1 MSHLLISFRE
11 FAEALLLVN
20 TLTERR
26 ILELK
31 HSLHQEHLSS
41 TLQNLK
47 KCVPMLYTAIQSDMM
62 HPQNEQIIA
71 SRLYIF
77 DLAVKTVQE
86 LRLML
91 TNGTIKQEQLKA
103 EGTFSRQMSNL
114 LQILNNPNPTHLHNS
129 DLDFLVG
136 GIIFYSMFVA
146 DCSRPVIKLRLVK
159 HCQQLLELRKD
170 VSDQLN
176 DCLPEGLCP
185 RTMQRKLEQISNKMK
200 VEMVNLNQTLVSAI
214 FCQFLDAFTGSHDP
228 LKRLLKSI
236 MKNNKK
242 SGFQS
247 QSLFG
252 SKTLPLLLQTFQ
264 NHTDKLLKI
273 AGLVLAKCPN
283 DSIIKEIQNSTNIL
297 CTVRDAVIC
306 FILDNKINYETKFFE
321 KAQSIYQRW
330 TQATESLLASLD
342 GIVTVHKF
350 LDLCIHEIEDKI
362 HGCEKSFRRKE
373 SEAFRNQA
381 DDICSLTKHIVQFTN
396 RYIDQSK
403 DPVFRNGLRVF
414 VRQLEFSM
422 LETKKSINKCTEE
435 ISCAKSQKVFADKM
449 KHLLDNI
456 YKVQEGVDGSKH
468 PDLLCPLRT
477 EVHPVTEKPKSIIFS
492 EAQDLQEDI
501 AETDNECNGSSPF
514 YESYLSKPLP
524 LRVPSKHAK
533 QNKLDSVNKLLLSV
547 QPEINE
553 LISAIKKNDLEKI
566 SNYCC
571 SLNEMANSHIELA
584 KVAIPFVDPLVSTTL
599 IKYKDIET
607 LIPYF
612 AQFNQEVI
620 AKGDLS
626 MDKLIQTAIFV
637 SHHLEEIKNCL
648 IVSANYWYTFS
659 SQLFCS
665 SAKVDIP
672 CNMEIFSRTMQS
684 LASIVQLINQILN
697 IGQGDHTRGAVSGKH
712 EHVAKIQVQ
721 MTKAQIRSNQLLCKA
736 RFLSDKSNLE
746 HSCLEWSITV
756 QHLLKHVDDF
766 IQFDSLFM
774 SEPRGL
780 TKKNISGSK
789 TFIQLCETS
798 LWLEEA
804 AALFINTCMEG
815 NAKNNIG
822 SLKEALGSL
831 RESIL
836 KIRDD
841 LNSST
846 NPAACLLVDYALIQR
861 EVAMKMQLLA
871 YHIRNNYKRKCG
883 SVQSLVDFVVS
894 AASIQGNEDKVT
906 TVTFAQDSRLL
917 VENMKLVKESVKT
930 ALHAK
935 SEESTFLVEHLT
947 FLTSDIVTRAG
958 ELLEHRQQWES
969 FRLEV
974 MSLNWTAKAQQLI
987 LQLQSD
993 AQLDAATVTFVRQCL
1008 QINSEPEYPV
1018 ASMLTSLKNEKQNCA
1033 SVISANTDIMTPP
1046 AVLEESGKASS
1057 NKASNI
1063 NWGLINTLYEETT
1076 VCGKTND
1083 YILSIMDEK
1092 NITTE
1097 AGLKGTQ
1104 YNEAKTKNLIQEK
1117 VKDSKVFKV
1126 QQENDNE
1133 KPFQA
1138 SSSQKEQ
1145 TVNKKSEKYVTEG
1158 QQCEVDKE
1166 QSQNIPVVV
1175 DGEQQYS
1182 ANDKLCVAPKQ
1193 CQETVDNKMM
1203 EASPCDE
1210 QPIKVPKKLQ
1220 NTAANEIFPES
1231 RDENPQDQFHES
1243 KTKMNDIKSES
1254 VKRKPQVAC
1263 SERIKIPA
1271 ILAPKKWQGSTAN
1284 TILPETDNKRLQ
1296 PKCNEQKIK
1305 MTINAADQKSQGSV
1319 ENKILLEPGTG
1330 QKIKSSATLKPKQI
1344 NFTLHP
1350 EFQLRGK
1357 LRRVDKSPVTED
1369 VQTWEGENNTVVKV
1383 TREMATQMSH
1393 MTLYLTRRGPIKVLL
1408 LLVDKISYKVGSDLE
1423 TCESS

>member
-403 DPVFRNGLRVF
+403 DP
-414 VRQLEFSM
+414 
-422 LETKKSINKCTEE
+422 
-435 ISCAKSQKVFADKM
+435 
-449 KHLLDNI
+449 
-456 YKVQEGVDGSKH
+456 
-468 PDLLCPLRT
+468 
-477 EVHPVTEKPKSIIFS
+477 
-492 EAQDLQEDI
+492 
-501 AETDNECNGSSPF
+501 
-514 YESYLSKPLP
+514 
-524 LRVPSKHAK
+524 
-533 QNKLDSVNKLLLSV
+533 
-547 QPEINE
+547 
-553 LISAIKKNDLEKI
+553 
-566 SNYCC
+566 
-571 SLNEMANSHIELA
+571 
-584 KVAIPFVDPLVSTTL
+584 
-599 IKYKDIET
+599 
-607 LIPYF
+607 
-612 AQFNQEVI
+612 FNQEVI

-1330 QKIKSSATLKPKQI
+1330 QKIKSSATLKPKQTDRHKLQPLSPCI
-1344 NFTLHP
+1344 LLFILSIEVCFLLDLHP
-1350 EFQLRGK
+1350 YSCPKQFSQTSPPLDLRSF
-1357 LRRVDKSPVTED
+1357 L
-1369 VQTWEGENNTVVKV
+1369 
-1383 TREMATQMSH
+1383 
-1393 MTLYLTRRGPIKVLL
+1393 
-1408 LLVDKISYKVGSDLE
+1408 
-1423 TCESS
+1423 